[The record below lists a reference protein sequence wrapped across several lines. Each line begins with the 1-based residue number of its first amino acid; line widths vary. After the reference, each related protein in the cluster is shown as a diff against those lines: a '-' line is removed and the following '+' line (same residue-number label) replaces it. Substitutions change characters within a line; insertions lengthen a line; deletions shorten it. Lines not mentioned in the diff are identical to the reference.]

1 MRWFKHFTDA
11 RHNPKFRAIEKKLGE
26 AGYARACKLLEIIG
40 ERGGSGKEFTPRL
53 DLNEPHLDLGWLADE
68 LGIDRR
74 SAKFTLGAFAKCKFI
89 DPQAYQGNVIYVPQ
103 MIEYLDEWTRKRQ
116 PRDSGATPESLR
128 SNSPQSKSQ
137 SQKSE
142 LEVDKEVEGDDKSKS
157 DDPTLDQKLT
167 STSFP
172 SSEKSDLT
180 QKSNLTG
187 DRAGQPAKA
196 PAWLYQSDPWVFLG
210 IDLNRVP
217 KRFRLDSDEE
227 GDTPNFEARL
237 RSWWGKYRLQCKE
250 IGEEAI
256 PEEFAEYALEG
267 CEEEDVEYPPILL
280 KRKKDLSAA

>member
-1 MRWFKHFTDA
+1 
-11 RHNPKFRAIEKKLGE
+11 
-26 AGYARACKLLEIIG
+26 LLEIIG

-116 PRDSGATPESLR
+116 PRDSGATPESLW